1 MIDVGEQSLMSD
13 FGVELFQTRIAYMT
27 IGRAAT
33 IEFEGDPETLR
44 PLQTGYRREAFT
56 TYGLSI

>member
-33 IEFEGDPETLR
+33 IEFEGDPKNLC

-56 TYGLSI
+56 R